1 MSGDNKMNENEI
13 KLFQSLDS
21 CYIIKYIEHSIESN
35 YLYLITEYCKVFY
48 IIYSINRIIYIL
60 LIF

>member
-21 CYIIKYIEHSIESN
+21 PYIIKYIEHSIDSN
-35 YLYLITEYCKVFY
+35 NLTNSLYLVTEYCQVFY
-48 IIYSINRIIYIL
+48 IIII
-60 LIF
+60 